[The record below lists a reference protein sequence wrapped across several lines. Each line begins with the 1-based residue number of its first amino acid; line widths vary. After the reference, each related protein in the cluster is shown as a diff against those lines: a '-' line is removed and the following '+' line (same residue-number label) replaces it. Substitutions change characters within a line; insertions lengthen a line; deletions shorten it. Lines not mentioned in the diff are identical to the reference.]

1 MLHVYNLHSVF
12 TAFEKKDGK
21 DFSKNTVTFWHDIAY
36 IISSFVL
43 YLID

>member
-12 TAFEKKDGK
+12 IAFEKKDGK
-21 DFSKNTVTFWHDIAY
+21 AFSKSTVTFWHDIAY
-36 IISSFVL
+36 IINSFVL